1 MYISK
6 EIILLDILECS
17 RNWNKSKESQT
28 DDNSNCIIL
37 LIYLHFKEKFVT
49 IYNNVNYEF

>member
-28 DDNSNCIIL
+28 DDNSNYIIL